1 MPRASAPAALNATA
15 CSPGAF
21 ALQGIPGLESLHVWL
36 AIPFCAM
43 YLVALLGNCSLLLVV
58 KREPSL
64 HEPMHLFLGMLSLT
78 DLVLSSSTLP
88 KLLAILW
95 FGKHHI
101 SLSACL
107 AQMFF
112 IHAFTAMESGFF
124 LAMAYDRYVAICN
137 PLRHATVLTNTTVA
151 KIALAVVLRGVVL
164 FFPHPFLVGSLP
176 FCKSKVIAHSYCEFM
191 ALLKL
196 ACADTAASGGYSLS
210 LAFLIGGF
218 DVCFISMSYGLILR
232 TVCRLPSKEAGLKAL
247 GTCSSHICVILVFYT
262 TAVFSFL
269 THRFGHNV
277 PHSVHILIANVY
289 LVVPPT
295 LNPII
300 YGVRTKKIRD
310 QVLQA
315 VFCRKR

>member
-1 MPRASAPAALNATA
+1 FTL
-15 CSPGAF
+15 
-21 ALQGIPGLESLHVWL
+21 LGIPGLESLHRWL
-36 AIPFCAM
+36 SIPFSSM
-43 YLVALLGNCSLLLVV
+43 YLVALLGNVSLLLVI
-58 KREPSL
+58 KMEPSL
-64 HEPMHLFLGMLSLT
+64 HEPMYLFLGMLSLT

-95 FGKHHI
+95 FGRKGIGFH
-101 SLSACL
+101 ACL

-112 IHAFTAMESGFF
+112 IHSFTAMESGFF

-137 PLRHATVLTNTTVA
+137 PLHHTAVLSKALLA
-151 KIALAVVLRGVVL
+151 KVGLAVVARGLLL
-164 FFPHPFLVGSLP
+164 FLPHPFLVGRLP
-176 FCKSKVIAHSYCEFM
+176 FCQSKVIVHSYCEFM

-196 ACADTAASGGYSLS
+196 ACADTAASGGYSLA

-218 DVCFISMSYGLILR
+218 DVCFISLSYGLILR
-232 TVCRLPSKEAGLKAL
+232 TVCHLPSREAGFKAL

-269 THRFGHNV
+269 TLRFGHNV

-300 YGVRTKKIRD
+300 YGLRSKKIRD
-310 QVLQA
+310 
-315 VFCRKR
+315 R

>member
-1 MPRASAPAALNATA
+1 MLPGASRNATASAPGPFTL
-15 CSPGAF
+15 
-21 ALQGIPGLESLHVWL
+21 LGIPGLESLQAWL
-36 AIPFCAM
+36 SIPFCSM
-43 YLVALLGNCSLLLVV
+43 YFMALLGNLSLLLMV
-58 KREPSL
+58 KTEPSL
-64 HEPMHLFLGMLSLT
+64 HEPMYLFLCMLSLT

-88 KLLAILW
+88 KLLAIFW
-95 FGKHHI
+95 FGRQPI
-101 SLSACL
+101 GFSACL

-112 IHAFTAMESGFF
+112 IHSFTAMESGFF

-137 PLRHATVLTNTTVA
+137 PLRHATVLTNAVVA
-151 KIALAVVLRGVVL
+151 KIGLAVVVRGVVL
-164 FFPHPFLVGSLP
+164 FFPHPFLVGRLP

-191 ALLKL
+191 ALVKL
-196 ACADTAASGGYSLS
+196 ACADTAASRGYSLS

-218 DVCFISMSYGLILR
+218 DVCFISLSYALILR
-232 TVCRLPSKEAGLKAL
+232 TVCRLPSKEAGLKAQ

-277 PHSVHILIANVY
+277 PHAVHIFIANVY

-310 QVLQA
+310 RVVVLVQQCG
-315 VFCRKR
+315 V